1 MSHHVLTTVAVAV
14 LSFSVLGCFSVLGP
28 PVQAQDNP
36 PDPLDDLLDDLFARA
51 FPPEA
56 QELADLHDRAF
67 AGEAQA
73 QYAIGL
79 RYASGRGVPQDD
91 AEAVA
96 WYRLAAEQGLAR
108 AQNNLGWMY
117 ASGRG
122 VPQDDVTA
130 HMWLNVA
137 AATGHEQARK
147 NRDSV
152 AANMTREQIAEAQAR
167 ARDWVNR

>member
-36 PDPLDDLLDDLFARA
+36 PDPFAAIFARA

-96 WYRLAAEQGLAR
+96 WTRLAAEQGDADAQNNLGVRYGNGEGVPQDDAEAVAWFRLAAEQGLAR
-108 AQNNLGWMY
+108 AQFNLGVRY
-117 ASGRG
+117 GR
-122 VPQDDVTA
+122 
-130 HMWLNVA
+130 
-137 AATGHEQARK
+137 
-147 NRDSV
+147 
-152 AANMTREQIAEAQAR
+152 
-167 ARDWVNR
+167 

>member
-79 RYASGRGVPQDD
+79 RYALGRGVPQDD

-96 WYRLAAEQGLAR
+96 WTRLAAEQGHADAQGLA
-108 AQNNLGWMY
+108 AEQGHADAN
-117 ASGRG
+117 
-122 VPQDDVTA
+122 P
-130 HMWLNVA
+130 
-137 AATGHEQARK
+137 TG
-147 NRDSV
+147 
-152 AANMTREQIAEAQAR
+152 
-167 ARDWVNR
+167 

>member
-1 MSHHVLTTVAVAV
+1 MSHHVLTTVAVTV
-14 LSFSVLGCFSVLGP
+14 LSFSVLGP

-36 PDPLDDLLDDLFARA
+36 PDPFDDLLDDLFARA

-91 AEAVA
+91 AEAVT
-96 WYRLAAEQGLAR
+96 WYRKAAEQGHAD
-108 AQNNLGWMY
+108 AQNNLGLS
-117 ASGRG
+117 SGEVRMTLKRSPG
-122 VPQDDVTA
+122 TQVSGGCT
-130 HMWLNVA
+130 
-137 AATGHEQARK
+137 TG
-147 NRDSV
+147 
-152 AANMTREQIAEAQAR
+152 
-167 ARDWVNR
+167 